1 LEVAVDKDEV
11 LFDSEEKMEKAAD
24 HLRAEFAGLRGARA
38 TPGLVENIKVDY
50 YGSPTAMKQLANI
63 GIPEPT
69 QLVLKPFDPGSL
81 GDIEKAIQKS
91 ALGITPQND
100 GKLIRL
106 IMPPL
111 SEERRKQLV
120 KRAKELTE
128 AQRVAIR
135 NVRRDANK
143 LADQLVADGQIPED
157 DFEKLKTEI
166 DNLTKTYTARVDKL
180 LEDKTTELLEV

>member
-1 LEVAVDKDEV
+1 MGRDEC
-11 LFDSEEKMEKAAD
+11 LFNAEEKMEKAGE
-24 HLRAEFAGLRGARA
+24 HLRAEFAGIRGARA
-38 TPGLVENIKVDY
+38 TPGLVENIKVNY
-50 YGSPTAMKQLANI
+50 YGAPTPIRQLANI

-69 QLVLKPFDPGSL
+69 QLVLKPFDPGSI
-81 GDIEKAIQKS
+81 GEMEKAILKS
-91 ALGITPQND
+91 ELGITPQND

-128 AQRVAIR
+128 AQRVSLR

-143 LADQLVADGQIPED
+143 EADTLVADGEIPED
-157 DFEKLKTEI
+157 EFDKIKLEI
-166 DNLTKTYTARVDKL
+166 GALPKTYTATVDKGL
-180 LEDKTTELLEV
+180 DDKTKELLEV

>member
-1 LEVAVDKDEV
+1 MGRDEC
-11 LFDSEEKMEKAAD
+11 LFNAEEKMEKAAT
-24 HLRAEFAGLRGARA
+24 HLASEFAGIRGARA
-38 TPGLVENIKVDY
+38 TPGLVENIKVNY
-50 YGSPTAMKQLANI
+50 YDSPTPLRQLANI

-69 QLVLKPFDPGSL
+69 QLVLKPFDPSSIGE
-81 GDIEKAIQKS
+81 IEKAILKS
-91 ALGITPQND
+91 ELGITPQND

-120 KRAKELTE
+120 KRAKELSE

-143 LADQLVADGQIPED
+143 EADQLVADGEIPED
-157 DFEKLKTEI
+157 DFEKLKKEI
-166 DNLTKTYTARVDKL
+166 DDLTKTYTAKIDKL
-180 LEDKTTELLEV
+180 LDDKTKELLEV

>member
-1 LEVAVDKDEV
+1 MDKDEL
-11 LFDSEEKMEKAAD
+11 LFDSEEKMEKASE
-24 HLRAEFAGLRGARA
+24 HLRSEFAGLRGARA
-38 TPGLVENIKVDY
+38 TPGLVDNIKVDY
-50 YGSPTAMKQLANI
+50 YGSPTPIKQLANI

-69 QLVLKPFDPGSL
+69 QLVIKPFDPSSL
-81 GDIEKAIQKS
+81 GEVEKAILKS

-106 IMPPL
+106 TMPPL

-143 LADQLVADGQIPED
+143 LADQLVADGKIPED
-157 DFEKLKTEI
+157 EFEKLKVEI

-180 LEDKTTELLEV
+180 LDDKTKELLEV

>member
-1 LEVAVDKDEV
+1 MGYDEC
-11 LFDSEEKMEKAAD
+11 LFDCEEKMEKASD
-24 HLRAEFAGLRGARA
+24 HLRAEFAGIRGARA
-38 TPGLVENIKVDY
+38 TPGLVENIKVNY
-50 YGSPTAMKQLANI
+50 YGAPTPLKQLANI

-69 QLVLKPFDPGSL
+69 QILLKPFDPGSL
-81 GDIEKAIQKS
+81 GEIEKAILKS
-91 ALGITPQND
+91 ELGITPQND

-106 IMPPL
+106 SMPPL

-143 LADQLVADGQIPED
+143 MADQLLADAEVTED
-157 DFEKLKTEI
+157 EFEKLKTEV
-166 DNLTKTYTARVDKL
+166 DNLTKTYTGKVDKL
-180 LEDKTTELLEV
+180 LDDKTKELMEV

>member
-1 LEVAVDKDEV
+1 MGKDEC
-11 LFDSEEKMEKAAD
+11 LFNAEEKMEKAST
-24 HLRAEFAGLRGARA
+24 HLASEFAGIRGARA

-50 YGSPTAMKQLANI
+50 YGAPTPIRQLANI

-69 QLVLKPFDPGSL
+69 QLVLKPFDPGSI
-81 GDIEKAIQKS
+81 GEMEKAILKS

-120 KRAKELTE
+120 KRAKELAE

-143 LADQLVADGQIPED
+143 EADQLLADGGIPED
-157 DFEKLKTEI
+157 DFEKLKKEI
-166 DNLTKTYTARVDKL
+166 DDLTKVYSTKVDKL
-180 LEDKTTELLEV
+180 LDDKTKELLEV